1 MGTVRPTLRSMC
13 GRYASDI
20 AIDDLMA
27 FFDASP
33 GTAYDWAGLF
43 SVAPSD
49 PAPVVRERLLDD
61 ELHREVDYAR
71 WGLRP
76 GWAKD
81 SGPRPIN
88 ARLETVATSGMFR
101 SAFTSQ
107 RCLVPM
113 TGYYEWETTPSG
125 KQPHYIHAD
134 GPLAAAG
141 LYAARK
147 DPASGEWALTY
158 TVITREARD
167 ASGEIHDRMP
177 VFVLPDLW
185 GEWLSPD
192 ALADKETMT
201 DRLTASSDEVAQT
214 MTTHRVD
221 RRVNSTQK
229 ADPTDPSLVESI
241 D

>member
-1 MGTVRPTLRSMC
+1 MC

-27 FFDASP
+27 FFDAKP
-33 GTAYDWAGLF
+33 GTAYDWAGRY
-43 SVAPSD
+43 SIAPSTR
-49 PAPVVRERLLDD
+49 APIVREWLDEGEVHRDVD
-61 ELHREVDYAR
+61 EAR

-76 GWAKD
+76 GWAKE

-88 ARLETVATSGMFR
+88 ARIETAATSGMFR
-101 SAFTSQ
+101 SSFTSQ

-125 KQPHYIHAD
+125 KQPHYIHGP

-147 DPASGEWALTY
+147 DEASGEWALSY
-158 TVITREARD
+158 TIITREARD

-177 VFVLPDLW
+177 TFLVPDLW
-185 GEWLSPD
+185 DDWLTPD
-192 ALADKETMT
+192 KLDDKDAMLE
-201 DRLTASSDEVAQT
+201 RLASSSEQVSAT
-214 MTTHRVD
+214 ITTHRVD
-221 RRVNSTQK
+221 RKVNRTQK
-229 ADPTDPSLVESI
+229 ADPSDPSLIAPI